1 MSQGRQLMTK
11 NPNSQSQQPMNRR
24 SLLKTGVFAGGAVAM
39 AGAGLL
45 TTNAPTA
52 YAQESKSNEP
62 LTRGAIAVLRFLAAA
77 ELIESDLWNQYA
89 ELGGVTD
96 GTQNNYQL
104 ALQYLDGDGSQ
115 YITSNTLDENTH
127 ADFLNKYLEMKGAE
141 PVDLTPFKRLP
152 GSTATG
158 SSGTQ
163 RLTNLMN
170 LNVDTSWYTRY
181 RSSTNPDFGATFPQA
196 ITIQNRTAIPRND
209 NDFDGED
216 HIQAIAN
223 TAAFHFGSIEQ
234 GGSSLYPAM
243 GVKVTNPEVLQII
256 FGIGGDEVA
265 HFLEW
270 VDFAGNAV
278 QGPPFDFNGQQTP
291 VTDNG
296 LTFPNFNDPPNP
308 QLQTN
313 LIFPVPCEFINPTLP
328 KVSVLRPLTDKFA
341 GAQATVAFL
350 EGENL
355 FQGQGKDFLQ
365 FLMNLAAE
373 ADAVQRN
380 R

>member
-1 MSQGRQLMTK
+1 MTN
-11 NPNSQSQQPMNRR
+11 NPNSQSKQPMNRR
-24 SLLKTGVFAGGAVAM
+24 SLLKTGMFAGGAVAM

-45 TTNAPTA
+45 ATNAPPA
-52 YAQESKSNEP
+52 YAQESERNEP
-62 LTRGAIAVLRFLAAA
+62 LTRGDIAILRFLAAA
-77 ELIESDLWNQYA
+77 ELIEADLWNQYA

-152 GSTATG
+152 GSTAAG
-158 SSGTQ
+158 SSGAL

-170 LNVDTSWYTRY
+170 LNVDTSWYIRY

-196 ITIQNRTAIPRND
+196 ITIHNRTAIPRND

-223 TAAFHFGSIEQ
+223 SAAFHFGSIEQ
-234 GGSSLYPAM
+234 GGSSLYPAL

-308 QLQTN
+308 LLQTN
-313 LIFPVPCEFINPTLP
+313 LIFPVPCEFISPNLP

-341 GAQATVAFL
+341 GAQAAVAFL

-355 FQGQGKDFLQ
+355 FQGQAKDFLQ
-365 FLMNLAAE
+365 FLKNLAAE

>member
-1 MSQGRQLMTK
+1 MTN
-11 NPNSQSQQPMNRR
+11 NPKIQSQQPMNRR
-24 SLLKTGVFAGGAVAM
+24 SLLKTGMFAGSAVAM
-39 AGAGLL
+39 ASAGLL
-45 TTNAPTA
+45 ETTPSLF
-52 YAQESKSNEP
+52 AQRSEHNDP
-62 LTRGAIAVLRFLAAA
+62 LTRSDVAILRFLAAA

-96 GTQNNYQL
+96 GSQNNYQL
-104 ALQYLDGDGSQ
+104 ALQYLDGDASQ

-127 ADFLNKYLEMKGAE
+127 ADFLNKYLEMKGAD
-141 PVDLTPFKRLP
+141 PVDLKSFVRLP

-158 SSGTQ
+158 SSGTP

-170 LNVDTSWYTRY
+170 LNVDTSWYIRY

-196 ITIQNRTAIPRND
+196 ITIHNRPAIPRND

-234 GGSSLYPAM
+234 GGSSLYPAL

-278 QGPPFDFNGQQTP
+278 QGPPFDFKGQQTP

-308 QLQTN
+308 LVQTN
-313 LIFPVPCEFINPTLP
+313 LIFPVPCEFISPNLP

-355 FQGQGKDFLQ
+355 FQGQGQDFLG
-365 FLMNLAAE
+365 FLKNLAAE